1 MEDQLFESVSINS
14 VDRYRSVNIKLSLI
28 DLVEI
33 RWNEPSD
40 LMSIWPKSKEE
51 DKKILKYKIKYNWI
65 NHKSN
70 WLG

>member
-14 VDRYRSVNIKLSLI
+14 VDRYRSVNIKFSLI

-33 RWNEPSD
+33 RWNKPSD

-51 DKKILKYKIKYNWI
+51 DKKY
-65 NHKSN
+65 
-70 WLG
+70 

>member
-51 DKKILKYKIKYNWI
+51 DKNILKYKMKYIRI

-70 WLG
+70 W